1 MDHSHREA
9 GTHDVVDS
17 ASEASRASLL
27 AALLRGTSLESAVPL
42 ALEIVG
48 RDPMARAASFEG
60 DLLRALMEVGG
71 DFWSRH
77 PSLYED
83 YRAAVRNAA
92 AVRRRMPIDIRL
104 RFWSPLSNPS

>member
-1 MDHSHREA
+1 MHNSDGEA
-9 GTHDVVDS
+9 DAHGLTGS
-17 ASEASRASLL
+17 ASEASRAALL
-27 AALLRGTSLESAVPL
+27 AALMRGTSLEAAVPL

-104 RFWSPLSNPS
+104 RFWSPHSNPT